1 MKKKSF
7 AVIIAALLSLTFFLC
22 ACEPAFVGN
31 KMKTKNEYV
40 LSFSALNRT
49 EKEELYLEKGDSLK
63 VKIELTEGE
72 VSLLISSTEGEEY
85 YKGSELRNEEFTVVA
100 GRDGRCRIWVTGD
113 GAKGSLSFKRIKAE

>member
-7 AVIIAALLSLTFFLC
+7 VVIIAALLSLTFFLC
-22 ACEPAFVGN
+22 ACEPAFLGN

-49 EKEELYLEKGDSLK
+49 EKEELYLEKGDGLEVS
-63 VKIELTEGE
+63 IELTEGE
-72 VSLLISSTEGEEY
+72 VSLLISSPKGEEY
-85 YKGSELRNEEFTVVA
+85 YKGNGLSNGKFTVTVE
-100 GRDGRCRIWVTGD
+100 RDGRCRIWVTGD

>member
-49 EKEELYLEKGDSLK
+49 EKEELYLEKGDGLEVS
-63 VKIELTEGE
+63 IELTEGE
-72 VSLLISSTEGEEY
+72 VSLLISSPEVEEY
-85 YKGSELRNEEFTVVA
+85 YKGNGLSNGKFTVVA
-100 GRDGRCRIWVTGD
+100 ERDGRCRIWVTGD
-113 GAKGSLSFKRIKAE
+113 DAKGSLSFKRIKAE

>member
-7 AVIIAALLSLTFFLC
+7 AMIIAALLSLTFFLC
-22 ACEPAFVGN
+22 ACEPAFVSS

-49 EKEELYLEKGDSLK
+49 EKEELYLEKGESLK
-63 VKIELTEGE
+63 VRIELTEGE

-85 YKGSELRNEEFTVVA
+85 YKGTLSLHDALPIWAASFGMRSSPLLP
-100 GRDGRCRIWVTGD
+100 DGTD
-113 GAKGSLSFKRIKAE
+113 GAEYG